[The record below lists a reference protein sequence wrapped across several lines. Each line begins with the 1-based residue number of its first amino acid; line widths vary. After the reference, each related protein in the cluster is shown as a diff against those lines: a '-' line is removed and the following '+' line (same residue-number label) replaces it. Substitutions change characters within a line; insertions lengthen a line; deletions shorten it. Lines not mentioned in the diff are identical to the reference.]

1 MYERAPHP
9 STSWPI
15 CYTTRRSSSRHKSG
29 SSPYAS
35 SLRTRESGRPTWK
48 AGFLL
53 PVEPTVWGLSLHELL
68 CRLSTVYEKWFFVI
82 ALLRIYVCV
91 TYKCYLV
98 IVLLRMCNVLRVY
111 VTIMYVS
118 CMYLYLSEGVHA
130 CMCVCVLYV
139 RAWGCISIRCTY
151 CICFYYV
158 CLKINDCFFF
168 KTWHWHDDEVPRLRQ
183 PSFQNYIKISR
194 L

>member
-9 STSWPI
+9 STCWPI

-53 PVEPTVWGLSLHELL
+53 PVEPTVWGLSLQELL
-68 CRLSTVYEKWFFVI
+68 CRLSTVYAKWFFVI

-111 VTIMYVS
+111 VTIMYVN
-118 CMYLYLSEGVHA
+118 CMYLYLSVRV
-130 CMCVCVLYV
+130 CMHVCVFVVCPCVGMYFHSLY
-139 RAWGCISIRCTY
+139 ILY
-151 CICFYYV
+151 MF
-158 CLKINDCFFF
+158 LL
-168 KTWHWHDDEVPRLRQ
+168 RL
-183 PSFQNYIKISR
+183 P
-194 L
+194 